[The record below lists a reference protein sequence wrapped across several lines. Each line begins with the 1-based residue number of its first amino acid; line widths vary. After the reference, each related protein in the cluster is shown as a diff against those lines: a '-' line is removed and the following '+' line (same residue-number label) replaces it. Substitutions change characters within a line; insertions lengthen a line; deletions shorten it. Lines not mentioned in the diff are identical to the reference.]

1 MNNFHQKPTS
11 YVNLVAL
18 KVSNLDKS
26 VNFYKNILGF
36 KVLSSN
42 DNKVELTADGK
53 KPLVV
58 LEPLKNPQTSRN
70 ITSGLY
76 HLALLLPERKYLA
89 SFLKHIADAKYPI
102 GASDH
107 HVSEA
112 IYLNDP
118 DGNGIEIYSDRDPSD
133 WKHML
138 GNVYMTTEALDVES
152 LMTEPYEP
160 WVALPEETIMGH
172 IHLQVSDLKASGD
185 FYMKGLGFQL
195 VLPYYKALFLSDG
208 GYHHHIALNS
218 WSGTNIPKA
227 DNNSLGLSYYS
238 IVYGDD
244 SIREKQ
250 LSALRA
256 IGATVVK
263 KEDYYLTYDP
273 SGIEIHLSV

>member
-18 KVSNLDKS
+18 KVADLDKS
-26 VNFYKNILGF
+26 TDFYKQIIGF
-36 KVLSSN
+36 KILSSS
-42 DNKVELTADGK
+42 DTKVELTADGK
-53 KPLVV
+53 NPLVV
-58 LEPLKNPQTSRN
+58 LELLKNPQGNKQVS
-70 ITSGLY
+70 SGLY

-89 SFLKHIADAKYPI
+89 SFLKHIADLKYPI

-118 DGNGIEIYSDRDPSD
+118 DGNGIEIYSDRDSSA
-133 WKHML
+133 WKHL
-138 GNVYMTTEALDVES
+138 KENVYMTTEALDVES

-160 WVALPEETIMGH
+160 WVALPEGTIMGH

-195 VLPYYKALFLSDG
+195 VLPYYKALFLSDS
-208 GYHHHIALNS
+208 GYHHHVALNS
-218 WSGTNIPKA
+218 WSGTHIPKA
-227 DNNSLGLSYYS
+227 DDNSPGLSYYN
-238 IVYGDD
+238 IVYGNDA
-244 SIREKQ
+244 IREKQ
-250 LSALRA
+250 LSALKA

-263 KEDYYLTYDP
+263 REDHYLTYDP
-273 SGIEIHLSV
+273 SGIVIHLSV